1 MEETS
6 RMTVAH
12 GRVVPTA
19 AAALMAA
26 FLAAPGPLRAQG
38 GSALDQAVLA
48 ELDPAKRSE
57 VQSRATGGNT
67 VREVLETML
76 LNNIK
81 LRYPAN
87 RIVALDFGRGAAVVE
102 TPEGQMRVINFD
114 KKTLVVSN

>member
-1 MEETS
+1 MA
-6 RMTVAH
+6 VAH

-19 AAALMAA
+19 AAVTLMAA

-48 ELDPAKRSE
+48 ELDQAKRAE
-57 VQSRATGGNT
+57 VQSRATAGNT

-76 LNNIK
+76 MNNIK
-81 LRYPAN
+81 LRHLAN

-102 TPEGQMRVINFD
+102 TPEGRMRLVSFD

>member
-1 MEETS
+1 
-6 RMTVAH
+6 
-12 GRVVPTA
+12 
-19 AAALMAA
+19 
-26 FLAAPGPLRAQG
+26 
-38 GSALDQAVLA
+38 
-48 ELDPAKRSE
+48 
-57 VQSRATGGNT
+57 VQSRATAGNT

-102 TPEGQMRVINFD
+102 TPEGQMRLINFD